1 MPNGNGQK
9 QAIAIEYNKS
19 ILQKLLG
26 TWKTIVEVDK
36 SLLGD
41 KQLCAIVRNIREYS
55 ELDPAK
61 SYAKE
66 GQLYK
71 KIFTG
76 MQSYSK
82 DLESKMEKSNDLKL
96 TLASN
101 MMKGLNECFM
111 ANRDGYLKKPSPQDN
126 HIVSNDSQIAMGKEV
141 RNKIGKLVSCKDIPL
156 FSKDP
161 SYEDLQSGNKEDS
174 GIRAALGAVMQKNP
188 NYMKESMMDNNNG
201 TVTVRLFQA
210 IQPVD
215 QGEKPKDHVVYKP
228 FYVTVDKSVPEGT
241 MGENAL
247 WLGIFEKALVASGM
261 FSGNK
266 NEPFGRPVPANINE
280 MYSKYKSLPK
290 TEWPTRQECPWLI
303 NEDGELHKWK
313 GSYEHISNLENK
325 GQILEALLG
334 SKGLSST
341 KDMEYHPEQNA
352 DYKKDQV
359 LETVYN
365 GIIQKKVGRQKMNQI
380 TGFVKR
386 STHEHPEMYLTNLM
400 LCAAFLSS
408 MSQQEAD
415 RYMDDNK
422 IEDAK
427 IENGKITSFP
437 VTAEQ
442 KFLEHVENEV
452 SERIPN
458 LLNNGDIS
466 ECKRLMLESVSQAN
480 SKLKKDND
488 PKIASKAD
496 GNSVKALAD
505 AVKATGM
512 GVFAEL
518 SGYTKEQEDIFKD
531 LEEALQKGQ
540 YLVGGTKKSGQAEA
554 AKEGLLSNDSYG
566 IVGVS
571 TENRDG
577 KEYKFVHLSGANGIE
592 YDYSKNPPVPTENK
606 EAASNGVVKVELN
619 HFCDSVK
626 QLTVNG
632 QEIKKVE
639 LPENMLT
646 RSTISQYNNFLSYFE
661 NQIDKD
667 LKGMKEGPAK
677 TEFEKLKG
685 MLGAKKEKLTDSLG
699 KDMKSVS
706 MDDLKDQ
713 SNRCQVIIENEDKL
727 TPNQRKAL
735 QHLAKVIRLYET
747 EMKKPKGLL
756 LGSIEE
762 SMEKDNLLDNYFEDN
777 CAKTVI
783 QSHGDILNL
792 QKGLKKADSVFAKSS
807 KEFDSMKAS
816 LNNLANL
823 MKGVQKGSIP
833 RKDYTEGL
841 NNLLEAANAYLDYKK
856 EQRGMSGDSI
866 KAASSG
872 ERERIDMATKI
883 RDYAEGRCQIMKHQ
897 NLRDALRLK
906 TYKQLSNLTPTSKL
920 SEQQKEFRDI
930 VNSNTLNTILDKADD
945 KTIAKILKNPEAAKE
960 FANKVDLK
968 RIKSN
973 EMSGLEKYR
982 NAAARAFNSN
992 NKEDI
997 DLRRIN
1003 LARLLLADAL
1013 KGINPNM
1020 KMGDIRKYERA
1031 LFDDVLSSNT
1041 LANCFVD
1048 DDISKLTKKGALRLV
1063 DKYSLNFR
1071 RELRGQFKDI
1081 KNMEDKTTKMASKV
1095 QDSNELKAELE
1106 GKTDK
1111 VINNFEKK
1119 MDDDMALAR

>member
-9 QAIAIEYNKS
+9 QATAIEYNKS
-19 ILQKLLG
+19 VLQQLLG
-26 TWKTIVEVDK
+26 TWKTIVELDK
-36 SLLGD
+36 SLLAD

-82 DLESKMEKSNDLKL
+82 DLESKMEKSDDFKL
-96 TLASN
+96 TLATK
-101 MMKGLNECFM
+101 MMKELNECFM
-111 ANRDGYLKKPSPQDN
+111 ANRNGYLKKPSLQDN
-126 HIVSNDSQIAMGKEV
+126 HIVSNDSQIAMGKDV

-161 SYEDLQSGNKEDS
+161 SYEDLQSTNLGDS
-174 GIRAALGAVMQKNP
+174 VIRAALGTVMQKNP

-215 QGEKPKDHVVYKP
+215 QGEKPKNQVVYKP

-352 DYKKDQV
+352 DYKKDQI
-359 LETVYN
+359 LETVYDK
-365 GIIQKKVGRQKMNQI
+365 IIQQKVGREEMHRI
-380 TGFVKR
+380 RGFVSR
-386 STHEHPEMYLTNLM
+386 STVDKPEMFLTNLM
-400 LCAAFLSS
+400 LCAALVSS
-408 MSQQEAD
+408 MS
-415 RYMDDNK
+415 K
-422 IEDAK
+422 EDAK
-427 IENGKITSFP
+427 KYIDDAQIENGKITSFP
-437 VTAEQ
+437 VTAER
-442 KFLEHVENEV
+442 KLLEHFESEV
-452 SERIPN
+452 SERVPK

-466 ECKRLMLESVSQAN
+466 ECKRLMLESVPQAV
-480 SKLKKDND
+480 SKLKND
-488 PKIASKAD
+488 SNQQLAMLAD
-496 GNSVKALAD
+496 SNSVKNLGD
-505 AVKATGM
+505 LIRATGM

-518 SGYTKEQEDIFKD
+518 TGYTKEQEDIFKD
-531 LEEALQKGQ
+531 LGDALQKGQ

-571 TENRDG
+571 TENIDG

-646 RSTISQYNNFLSYFE
+646 RSTISQYNNFFSYFE

-667 LKGMKEGPAK
+667 MKGMKEGPAK

-713 SNRCQVIIENEDKL
+713 SNRCQIIIENEDKL
-727 TPNQRKAL
+727 TPKQRKTL
-735 QHLAKVIRLYET
+735 EHCAKIIRLYET

-783 QSHGDILNL
+783 NSHGDILNL

-807 KEFDSMKAS
+807 KEFDNMKES
-816 LNNLANL
+816 LDNLANV
-823 MKGVQKGSIP
+823 MKGVKKGSIP

-841 NNLLEAANAYLDYKK
+841 NNLLKSANAYLDYKK

-897 NLRDALRLK
+897 NLRDSLRLR
-906 TYKQLSNLTPTSKL
+906 TYKQLSNLTPMSKL

-945 KTIAKILKNPEAAKE
+945 KTIAKILKNPEAAKT
-960 FANKVDLK
+960 FAHKVDLK
-968 RIKSN
+968 RNQTKEVSP
-973 EMSGLEKYR
+973 LERYR
-982 NAAARAFNSN
+982 NAALHPFTHNEGSFNKRES
-992 NKEDI
+992 
-997 DLRRIN
+997 
-1003 LARLLLADAL
+1003 LARLFLADVL
-1013 KGINPNM
+1013 KGANPNM
-1020 KMGDIRKYERA
+1020 KMGDIRKFERKFFEDA
-1031 LFDDVLSSNT
+1031 LSSDT
-1041 LANCFVD
+1041 LSKCVLEH
-1048 DDISKLTKKGALRLV
+1048 DISDLDEKSALKIVARNSISFRTEIRKEMMRDKNKNNQMEEKKNTG
-1063 DKYSLNFR
+1063 N
-1071 RELRGQFKDI
+1071 I
-1081 KNMEDKTTKMASKV
+1081 
-1095 QDSNELKAELE
+1095 LE
-1106 GKTDK
+1106 K
-1111 VINNFEKK
+1111 VIEQEELGLVK
-1119 MDDDMALAR
+1119 